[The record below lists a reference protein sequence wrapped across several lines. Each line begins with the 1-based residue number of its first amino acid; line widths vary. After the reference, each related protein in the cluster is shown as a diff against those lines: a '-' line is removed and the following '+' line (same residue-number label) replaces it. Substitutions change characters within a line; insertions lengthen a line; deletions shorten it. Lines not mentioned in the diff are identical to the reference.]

1 MNAPFFRGGDLM
13 GVLSTLSCRG
23 WLRAAAALTLAV
35 FVASSLPLAAAYAD
49 PPPWAPAHGW
59 RAKHKHKKDKYVR
72 YEPVP
77 FDIGL
82 GRCNRDL
89 LGAVLGGVAGGAI
102 GASVTKGDDRVVGIV
117 GGTIIGAIIGGVIG
131 RSMDRVDQNC
141 VGQALEHA
149 EDGRQ
154 VRWRAPNGY
163 DYEVEPRRT
172 YTAPSGQYCREYTTT
187 AVVGGRA
194 ERVYGTACRNAD
206 GSWRLVS

>member
-1 MNAPFFRGGDLM
+1 M
-13 GVLSTLSCRG
+13 GVLWALSSRR
-23 WLRAAAALTLAV
+23 WLRAAVAVMLAA
-35 FVASSLPLAAAYAD
+35 FIASSLPVAAAYAD

-59 RAKHKHKKDKYVR
+59 RAKHKHKHKDKYV
-72 YEPVP
+72 YYQPVP

-102 GASVTKGDDRVVGIV
+102 GASVTKGDNRTAGII

-141 VGQALEHA
+141 IGQALEHA
-149 EDGRQ
+149 EDGQQ
-154 VRWRAPNGY
+154 VRWQAPNGY
-163 DYEVEPRRT
+163 DYEVVPRRT
-172 YTAPSGQYCREYTTT
+172 FTGSSGQYCREYTTT

-194 ERVYGTACRNAD
+194 ERVYGTACRNED
-206 GSWRLVS
+206 GSWRLIS

>member
-1 MNAPFFRGGDLM
+1 MS
-13 GVLSTLSCRG
+13 VLSPLSRRRILG
-23 WLRAAAALTLAV
+23 AIAALTLAV
-35 FVASSLPLAAAYAD
+35 FAASSLPFAAAYAD

-59 RAKHKHKKDKYVR
+59 RAKHKHKGKDKYVAYR
-72 YEPVP
+72 PAP

-102 GASVTKGDDRVVGIV
+102 GASVTKGDNRTAGIV

-131 RSMDRVDQNC
+131 GSMDRVDQNC

-154 VRWRAPNGY
+154 VRWRAPNGAP
-163 DYEVEPRRT
+163 DLHSAERAVLPRIHHHRDRGRPRRAGLWHRLPERGRLL
-172 YTAPSGQYCREYTTT
+172 APRELT
-187 AVVGGRA
+187 
-194 ERVYGTACRNAD
+194 
-206 GSWRLVS
+206 

>member
-1 MNAPFFRGGDLM
+1 MTMFSALFGRRFLGAI
-13 GVLSTLSCRG
+13 
-23 WLRAAAALTLAV
+23 AAVTLAA
-35 FVASSLPLAAAYAD
+35 FAISSLPMTAAYAD

-59 RAKHKHKKDKYVR
+59 RAKHKHKHKEKYVEYR
-72 YEPVP
+72 PVP

-102 GASVTKGDDRVVGIV
+102 GASVTHGDNRTAGIV

-131 RSMDRVDQNC
+131 GHMDRVDQNC
-141 VGQALEHA
+141 IGQALEHA
-149 EDGRQ
+149 EDGQQ
-154 VRWRAPNGY
+154 VRWRNPNGY

-172 YTAPSGQYCREYTTT
+172 YTGANGQYCREYTTT
-187 AVVGGRA
+187 AVVNGRA
-194 ERVYGTACRNAD
+194 ERVYGTACRDAA

>member
-1 MNAPFFRGGDLM
+1 MSLFWGLCGRR
-13 GVLSTLSCRG
+13 VLG
-23 WLRAAAALTLAV
+23 AVAAAMLVV
-35 FVASSLPLAAAYAD
+35 FAASLLPVGAAYAD

-59 RAKHKHKKDKYVR
+59 RAKHKHKHKEKYV
-72 YEPVP
+72 YYQPAP
-77 FDIGL
+77 YDIGL

-102 GASVTKGDDRVVGIV
+102 GAGVTKGDNRTAGII

-149 EDGRQ
+149 EDGQQ

-172 YTAPSGQYCREYTTT
+172 FTGGGGQYCREYTTT
-187 AVVGGRA
+187 AIVGGRA
-194 ERVYGTACRNAD
+194 ERVYGTACRNED

>member
-1 MNAPFFRGGDLM
+1 MS
-13 GVLSTLSCRG
+13 VLSPLSRRRILG
-23 WLRAAAALTLAV
+23 AIAALTLAV
-35 FVASSLPLAAAYAD
+35 FAASSLPFAAAYAD

-59 RAKHKHKKDKYVR
+59 RAKHKHKGKDKYVAYR
-72 YEPVP
+72 PAP

-102 GASVTKGDDRVVGIV
+102 GASVTKGDNRTAGIV

-131 RSMDRVDQNC
+131 GSMDRVDQNC

-187 AVVGGRA
+187 AIVGGRA
-194 ERVYGTACRNAD
+194 ERVYGTACRNED